1 MNEIIKKD
9 ILSILSEVI
18 SILKVKE
25 DKDIIELRE
34 LSNKT
39 VHNSS
44 IFQDEDSISIAILV
58 YSLSKVIE
66 RKKQID
72 YKEIISFLNGAK
84 ISLLKNDLKEYKNSI
99 KKTFDFIAKIDS
111 RLKLYVEELI
121 EKSRIKKGSRIY
133 EHGIS
138 LARVAEL
145 LGISEWELMSYVGKT
160 QMIDV
165 EKEKFDAKSRLK
177 FTRKMFGLIK

>member
-1 MNEIIKKD
+1 MNEIIRKD

-18 SILKVKE
+18 SILEVKE
-25 DKDIIELRE
+25 EKDVAELRE

-44 IFQDEDSISIAILV
+44 IFQDEDSISIAIVV

-66 RKKQID
+66 RKQDID
-72 YKEIISFLNGAK
+72 YKSIIF
-84 ISLLKNDLKEYKNSI
+84 LLKNSKEDLLKDSIKSYRSNI
-99 KKTFDFIAKIDS
+99 KKTFNLISKIDS
-111 RLKLYVEELI
+111 KLRLYVEELI

-160 QMIDV
+160 KIIDV
-165 EKEKFDAKSRLK
+165 EKEKFDVKSRLN
-177 FTRKMFGLIK
+177 FTRNIFGIK